1 MKSLVVYF
9 SHTGENYMNGAIR
22 NITKGNT
29 EIVAEEI
36 SKLTGADLFKVET
49 VNAYPYNYQE
59 CCDVAKD
66 ELTNNIR
73 REIKSRL
80 ENVDNYDV
88 IYIGGPVWCGHYPM
102 PIFTALD
109 GADFTGKTIK
119 PFTTHEG
126 SGLGSVMDD
135 VRKLCPNA
143 KIENGLSIVGSR
155 SENAK
160 EELERWCI

>member
-9 SHTGENYMNGAIR
+9 SHTGENYINGAIR

-36 SKLTGADLFKVET
+36 SKLTGADLFKVEP

-66 ELTNNIR
+66 ELTNNTR
-73 REIKSRL
+73 REIKSKL
-80 ENVDNYDV
+80 DNVDNYNI
-88 IYIGGPVWCGHYPM
+88 IYIGGPVWWGHYPM

-109 GADFTGKTIK
+109 GIDFTGKTIK

>member
-1 MKSLVVYF
+1 
-9 SHTGENYMNGAIR
+9 MNGAIR

-59 CCDVAKD
+59 CCDVAKA
-66 ELTNNIR
+66 ELI
-73 REIKSRL
+73 
-80 ENVDNYDV
+80 
-88 IYIGGPVWCGHYPM
+88 
-102 PIFTALD
+102 
-109 GADFTGKTIK
+109 
-119 PFTTHEG
+119 THEG

-143 KIENGLSIVGSR
+143 KVDSSLSIVGSR

-160 EELERWCI
+160 EELKRWCI

>member
-36 SKLTGADLFKVET
+36 SKLTGADLFKVEP

-73 REIKSRL
+73 REIKSKL
-80 ENVDNYDV
+80 DNVDNYDV
-88 IYIGGPVWCGHYPM
+88 IYIGGPVWWSHYPM
-102 PIFTALD
+102 AIFTALEVL
-109 GADFTGKTIK
+109 DFTGKKIK

-126 SGLGSVMDD
+126 SGVGSVMEDIRKICKNAVIED
-135 VRKLCPNA
+135 AIAIRGSDAKLCED
-143 KIENGLSIVGSR
+143 KIKNWI
-155 SENAK
+155 
-160 EELERWCI
+160 